1 MAKEEGKE
9 VSKKKAKVEKE
20 GKTSVSSYKK
30 GIEVEKQKMGDYSKK
45 FGTSVKSL
53 QSDFKKLAKD
63 LKEKGKAMIEEGI
76 KHMEGK
82 VSKYRSD
89 IKAQIK
95 ENKEAVSHM
104 DTNVKFLL
112 GEINKKKK
120 DFQAY
125 SKGPFIDYI
134 KAFWG

>member
-1 MAKEEGKE
+1 MAEGE
-9 VSKKKAKVEKE
+9 VKSKKKAKVEK
-20 GKTSVSSYKK
+20 KTSVRYFKQ
-30 GIEVEKQKMGDYSKK
+30 GIEVEKQNMGAYSKK

-76 KHMEGK
+76 KHMGGK

-89 IKAQIK
+89 IKAQVR
-95 ENKEAVSHM
+95 ENKESASHM
-104 DTNVKFLL
+104 DSNVKFLL

-125 SKGPFIDYI
+125 SKGT
-134 KAFWG
+134 FWG